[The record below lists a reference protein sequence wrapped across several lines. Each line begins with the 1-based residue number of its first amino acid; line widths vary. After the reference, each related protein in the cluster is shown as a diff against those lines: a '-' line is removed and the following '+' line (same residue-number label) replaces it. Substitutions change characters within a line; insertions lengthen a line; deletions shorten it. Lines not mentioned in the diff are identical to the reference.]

1 MNATAFLGDKP
12 VNRMGYGAMQLAGPA
27 VFGLPDNPEGARAVL
42 RRAVELGVDHI
53 DTSQYYGPDVV
64 NDLIRQALYP
74 YPDNLKLVTKVGA
87 RRDAAGRVLPAQ
99 RPDELRKG
107 VEANLH
113 TLRVERLDLVNL
125 RRVETA
131 RDDAVP
137 LEEQLLAL
145 ADMRAEGKLDLI
157 GLSNV
162 GPAKAELALQFV
174 DVAEIQN
181 GYSIIDRRDED
192 TLEFARGRGIAYVPF
207 SPLGSSYRAGT
218 RQLAADATIVEI
230 ADKHEA
236 TPAQIALAW
245 LLARYDRLL
254 LIPGTSSTVHLEE
267 NMAAAELELDDF
279 DLLALDRVGRSTDP
293 ARGARAK
300 R

>member
-12 VNRMGYGAMQLAGPA
+12 VNRMGYGAMQLAGPG
-27 VFGLPDNPEGARAVL
+27 VFGLPDDPEGSRAVL
-42 RRAVELGVDHI
+42 RRPIERGVDHI

-74 YPDNLKLVTKVGA
+74 YPDNLRLVTKVGA

-99 RPDELRKG
+99 RPDELSKG

-125 RRVETA
+125 RLVETA

-137 LEEQLLAL
+137 LEEQL
-145 ADMRAEGKLDLI
+145 
-157 GLSNV
+157 
-162 GPAKAELALQFV
+162 LALQFV

-192 TLEFARGRGIAYVPF
+192 TLEFARERGMAP
-207 SPLGSSYRAGT
+207 GSLR
-218 RQLAADATIVEI
+218 
-230 ADKHEA
+230 
-236 TPAQIALAW
+236 P
-245 LLARYDRLL
+245 
-254 LIPGTSSTVHLEE
+254 
-267 NMAAAELELDDF
+267 AAAHSGHELD
-279 DLLALDRVGRSTDP
+279 
-293 ARGARAK
+293 RAP
-300 R
+300 

>member
-1 MNATAFLGDKP
+1 MNATTFLGDKP
-12 VNRMGYGAMQLAGPA
+12 VNRMGFGAMQLAGPG
-27 VFGLPDNPEGARAVL
+27 VFGPPDDPDAARAVL
-42 RRAVELGVDHI
+42 HRAIELGIDHI

-74 YPDNLKLVTKVGA
+74 YPDGLKLVTKVGA

-125 RRVETA
+125 RLVDA
-131 RDDAVP
+131 GGDGAVP

-145 ADMRAEGKLDLI
+145 ADMRREGKLDLI

-162 GPAKAELALQFV
+162 DPATAQLALEFV

-181 GYSIIDRRDED
+181 GYNIIDRQDED
-192 TLEFARGRGIAYVPF
+192 MVEFARDRAIAYVPF
-207 SPLGSSYRAGT
+207 FPLGSSYRAGGK
-218 RQLAADATIVEI
+218 RLAAEPTIVEV
-230 ADKHEA
+230 AGKHGA

-254 LIPGTSSTVHLEE
+254 LIPGTRSVAHLEE
-267 NMAAAELELDDF
+267 NMAAAEVELDEA
-279 DLLALDRVGRSTDP
+279 DLADLDAIGNHT
-293 ARGARAK
+293 G
-300 R
+300 